1 MYKADEDT
9 QRMIDWA
16 AAAGLPPLHSLSP
29 EAARA
34 QSAAGTA
41 KTALD
46 LETVAKV
53 ENFDFDANICY
64 CLAHLKILTSMGA
77 VEPYQLG
84 FTTQRNLRKGRSQ
97 WFCITTAAA
106 L

>member
-46 LETVAKV
+46 LET
-53 ENFDFDANICY
+53 
-64 CLAHLKILTSMGA
+64 SMGA

-97 WFCITTAAA
+97 WFCITTVVA

>member
-46 LETVAKV
+46 LEPVAK
-53 ENFDFDANICY
+53 I
-64 CLAHLKILTSMGA
+64 
-77 VEPYQLG
+77 
-84 FTTQRNLRKGRSQ
+84 
-97 WFCITTAAA
+97 
-106 L
+106 